1 MGAGGHAARAR
12 RPCAGPLAL
21 GSPSRNALP
30 VIADFGAHQE
40 VQLLLLLVSAAAL
53 LLLAE
58 PLRVP
63 YPILLVLGG
72 LLLGFGP
79 GVPTVRLPPDLVL
92 VGILPPLL
100 YSAAYNTGLRELRQN
115 LRPISLLALGLV
127 TATTVSVAAVAHAA
141 MGLSWPAGFVLGA
154 VVSPTDPLAAT
165 SIGRRFG
172 VPRRPLAIIEGES
185 LVNDGSAL
193 VLFKF
198 AVAAVVTGSFSLA
211 HAAASLVWTVLAG
224 IGVGLVIGHG
234 IRLVRRRLDNPPLEV
249 MIAFLTGYFTFLPA
263 SALGASGVLAVVTA
277 GVYMGWHTPELTTVE
292 TRLQGRAFWSIFNF
306 LLNALLFGLV
316 GLQLQPIL
324 RGVSGHSASQL
335 TAYAVAVAGVVIATR
350 IVWVVPLTYL
360 PRLLFPRILE
370 RDPYPPWQQ
379 PAFVCWTGMRG
390 AVTLAA
396 ALAMPLTTDAGASF
410 PDRDLIVFV
419 AFCVVLATLVL
430 QGGTLPLVI
439 RLLGLEDD
447 GLDAKEDAKA
457 RIHAAEAAIAR
468 LEELIEDGAVRA
480 DTAERL
486 RGLYR
491 FRSTRFRARFDE
503 GDDGAI
509 EEQSLAYQRVRR
521 ELLDAERAAVV
532 ALRNE
537 GRIADQ
543 VMQRVTR
550 DLDLEDSRLDV

>member
-1 MGAGGHAARAR
+1 
-12 RPCAGPLAL
+12 
-21 GSPSRNALP
+21 
-30 VIADFGAHQE
+30 VIAEFGRHQE

-53 LLLAE
+53 LLLAD
-58 PLRVP
+58 PLRIP

-79 GVPTVRLPPDLVL
+79 GVPNVTLPPDLVL

-115 LRPISLLALGLV
+115 LRPIGLLAIGLV
-127 TATTVSVAAVAHAA
+127 IATTVSVALVGHYVV
-141 MGLSWPAGFVLGA
+141 GLSWAAAFVLGA
-154 VVSPTDPLAAT
+154 VVSPTDPLAAS
-165 SIGRRFG
+165 SIGRRLG

-185 LVNDGSAL
+185 LVNDGTAL

-198 AVAAVVTGSFSLA
+198 AVAAAVTGAFSVM
-211 HAAASLVWTVLAG
+211 HVAASFVWTVVGG
-224 IGVGLVIGHG
+224 IGIGLVIGHA

-249 MIAFLTGYFTFLPA
+249 MIAFLTGYFAFLPA
-263 SALGASGVLAVVTA
+263 SAVGASGVLAVVTA

-292 TRLQGRAFWSIFNF
+292 TRLQGYAFWSIFNF
-306 LLNALLFGLV
+306 LANALLFGLV

-324 RGVSGHSASQL
+324 NGLSGHTTGRL
-335 TAYAVAVAGVVIATR
+335 IGYAVAVSAVVIVTR

-360 PRLLFPRILE
+360 PRMMFRRIRE

-379 PAFVCWTGMRG
+379 PAFVCWTGIRG

-396 ALAMPLTTDAGASF
+396 ALAIPLTTDGGGRFA
-410 PDRDLIVFV
+410 DRELIIYL

-439 RLLGLEDD
+439 RALGLEDD
-447 GLDAKEDAKA
+447 GLDVKEESKA
-457 RIHAAEAAIAR
+457 RIYAAEAAIAR
-468 LEELIEDGAVRA
+468 LDELVDGGAVRS
-480 DTAERL
+480 DTADRL
-486 RGLYR
+486 RGLYE
-491 FRSTRFRARFDE
+491 FRRSRFRARFDAA
-503 GDDGAI
+503 DDGAI
-509 EEQSLAYQRVRR
+509 EERSLAYQRVRR
-521 ELLDAERAAVV
+521 ELLEAERSAVV

-537 GRIADQ
+537 GRIADE
-543 VMQRVTR
+543 VMHRVQR